1 MSLYD
6 DMRENRPHPERS
18 ARFGRT
24 VAIEWIQPREPTG
37 GWIDY
42 ADFDPG
48 KVQVCLS
55 VGRLIHDDDCVKVLA
70 GSAMLVGDEDLW
82 LSGVIE
88 IPARCVVK
96 IVRLEERRVEDG

>member
-1 MSLYD
+1 MSLLED
-6 DMRENRPHPERS
+6 ARANRIA

-24 VAIEWIQPREPTG
+24 VAIEWIQPRDPDG

-48 KVQVCLS
+48 DTQICLS

-70 GSAMLVGDEDLW
+70 GSAMLVGEEGLRM
-82 LSGVIE
+82 SGVIE
-88 IPARCVVK
+88 IPARCVVS
-96 IVRLEERRVEDG
+96 IVRLEELTKPQ